1 MKLHYNYYFEP
12 KKIIRDLAHG
22 YINLT
27 EFELAII
34 DTDSFQRLKDIRQLT
49 CQEVYPSAKHT
60 RFEHSLGVLEL
71 TRKAIKHLNENRFLP
86 GTSTDK
92 YKRNKPIIDKTLQLN
107 ATVAALL
114 HDVGH
119 CPFSHLGEK
128 EFNKADVKSKLL
140 LSLKAFNSSHKES
153 PCKISNSFIRSFEDM
168 RLGESGGTHEMI
180 SCLVI
185 LEQFDSVLLE
195 TDIPKCKRDI
205 KTKDIHIDFE
215 LIIRCILGIRYVIK
229 GNDSELAA
237 KRNAII
243 HLIND
248 KIFDMDK
255 LDYIMRD
262 TVFTGLNV
270 GTLDTKRLFRN
281 MYFENDQT
289 YDLVFTLKA
298 VPALQNFI
306 EARDMLYMYV
316 YNHHAAVLA
325 DFMNSY
331 IIRRLA
337 GNSEKYK
344 RLLNILCKN
353 LSNSTSV
360 SSSILASIAMDYV
373 LNNDLIYGIG
383 IVPREYLFSVSSI
396 LHENHSDSEWI
407 SLLNIIYTRF
417 NRGEEVEKDAKDAV
431 LYTFCDAGC
440 TYLDMAEPNVIHTY
454 TDVKNAC
461 QEILMQEDG
470 QVLMQRVFLTHK
482 IISDYKNRHFL
493 KPWWKTLSEFTTFLD
508 RNYQDVL
515 VNGTP
520 HEDIRQKV
528 CEMITYGAGKISAD
542 DLRGQIATL
551 VIKIVNALESKKIA
565 PLEKMTDGDF
575 FIVERSTRFN
585 EIENIRKLR
594 IASGLTTLEK
604 SQDASSYYSLQ
615 SLNDVLPQKNYS
627 SIYNKESF
635 YVYSRPLP
643 TFKYNQNEKDIHY
656 RCIEMIFV
664 FVTIKFLELHDT
676 QIDRYFGRSSSRDAR
691 TRFFNLC
698 IKEFIEK
705 YKSSTI
711 PNKNSLCCRM
721 INSVRNNCTL
731 KEQ

>member
-1 MKLHYNYYFEP
+1 MKLHYDYYFEP
-12 KKIIRDLAHG
+12 QKIIRDLAHG

-27 EFELAII
+27 GFELAII

-86 GTSTDK
+86 GTATDK
-92 YKRNKPIIDKTLQLN
+92 SKRNKPIIDKTLQLN

-128 EFNKADVKSKLL
+128 EFNKADVKKELIKGL
-140 LSLKAFNSSHKES
+140 RAFNDEYKSI
-153 PCKISNSFIRSFEDM
+153 PGKISNTFIRSYEDM
-168 RLGESGGTHEMI
+168 KLDKSGGVHEMI

-185 LEQFDSVLLE
+185 LECFDSVLLE
-195 TDIPKCKRDI
+195 TDIPACNKCKEA
-205 KTKDIHIDFE
+205 KKLYIDFE

-229 GNDSELAA
+229 GNNSEQAT

-270 GTLDTKRLFRN
+270 GMLDTKRLFRN
-281 MYFENDQT
+281 MYFENNKT
-289 YDLVFTLKA
+289 YDLVFTAKA

-337 GNSEKYK
+337 SNAERYQDLLEKL
-344 RLLNILCKN
+344 RLN
-353 LSNSTSV
+353 LSKSFGLPL
-360 SSSILASIAMDYV
+360 SSSPKGAMDHDD
-373 LNNDLIYGIG
+373 NNDLIYGIG
-383 IVPREYLFSVSSI
+383 FVPREYLFSVSSI
-396 LHENHSDSEWI
+396 LDGNHSDSEWI
-407 SLLNIIYTRF
+407 SLLNIIYMRF
-417 NRGEEVEKDAKDAV
+417 YGYEKSSVQNDI
-431 LYTFCDAGC
+431 LYTLCNDGC
-440 TYLDMAEPNVIHTY
+440 VYLDRADPSVKHTY
-454 TDVKNAC
+454 AHVEAEC
-461 QEILMQEDG
+461 QNILEQDDG
-470 QVLMQRVFLTHK
+470 VLLTERVFLTHK

-515 VNGTP
+515 INGTP

-528 CEMITYGAGKISAD
+528 CKMITYGAGEVSAD

-551 VIKIVNALESKKIA
+551 VIKIVNAMSTKETE
-565 PLEKMTDGDF
+565 PFEPMVDGDF
-575 FIVERSTRFN
+575 FIVERSTKFN

-594 IASGLTTLEK
+594 IASRLTTQER
-604 SQDASSYYSLQ
+604 SQKSSYYIQ
-615 SLNDVLPQKNYS
+615 SLNNVLPQKNYS

-635 YVYSRPLP
+635 YVYSRPP
-643 TFKYNQNEKDIHY
+643 RFAKYKYNQKRNDQHY
-656 RCIEMIFV
+656 LCIKQIFV
-664 FVTIKFLELHDT
+664 YVTIKFLELHDA
-676 QIDRYFGRSSSRDAR
+676 QINRLFGPQSTYSERAP
-691 TRFFNLC
+691 FFDSC
-698 IKEFIEK
+698 TKKYIEDQ
-705 YKSSTI
+705 
-711 PNKNSLCCRM
+711 NK
-721 INSVRNNCTL
+721 
-731 KEQ
+731 KHP

>member
-1 MKLHYNYYFEP
+1 MKLDYDYYFEP

-27 EFELAII
+27 EFELSII

-71 TRKAIKHLNENRFLP
+71 TRKAIKHLNENKFLP
-86 GTSTDK
+86 GASTDK
-92 YKRNKPIIDKTLQLN
+92 SKRNKPIIDKTLQLN

-128 EFNKADVKSKLL
+128 EFNKADVKEELIKGLR
-140 LSLKAFNSSHKES
+140 AFNKVYKSI
-153 PCKISNSFIRSFEDM
+153 PGKISNTFIQSYED
-168 RLGESGGTHEMI
+168 RDLNESGGVHEMI

-185 LEQFDSVLLE
+185 LERFDSVLLE
-195 TDIPKCKRDI
+195 TDIPTRNKYKE
-205 KTKDIHIDFE
+205 TKNIYIDFE
-215 LIIRCILGIRYVIK
+215 LIIRCILRVRYEIK
-229 GNDSELAA
+229 SDNSEQAA
-237 KRNAII
+237 KHNAII

-281 MYFENDQT
+281 MYFENNKT
-289 YDLVFTLKA
+289 YDLVFTSKA

-344 RLLNILCKN
+344 HLLNILCKK

-360 SSSILASIAMDYV
+360 SSPILASVAMDYV
-373 LNNDLIYGIG
+373 LNNDFIYGIG

-417 NRGEEVEKDAKDAV
+417 DRGLEVEKDAEDAV
-431 LYTFCDAGC
+431 LYTFYDAGC
-440 TYLDMAEPNVIHTY
+440 TYLDITEPNVIHSY
-454 TDVKNAC
+454 TDVKNEC
-461 QEILMQEDG
+461 QEILMQEEG

-520 HEDIRQKV
+520 HEDIRQKI

-551 VIKIVNALESKKIA
+551 VIRIVNALKAKKIA

-594 IASGLTTLEK
+594 IASGLTTFEK
-604 SQDASSYYSLQ
+604 SQDASTYYNLQ
-615 SLNDVLPQKNYS
+615 SLNDVLPQKNYR

-643 TFKYNQNEKDIHY
+643 AFKYNQSEKGTHY
-656 RCIEMIFV
+656 HCIEKIFV

-676 QIDRYFGRSSSRDAR
+676 QINRYFGQSSSKDAR

-698 IKEFIEK
+698 IKEFIEN
-705 YKSSTI
+705 YKPSTI
-711 PNKNSLCCRM
+711 PPKNSLCRRI
-721 INSVRNNCTL
+721 INPVKNSCTL